1 MYVCVCVCVCIG
13 FGRSKHIGF
22 INDITRIC
30 EKYGLMRFINTLKH
44 IGTFPTAYEWKTIVK
59 RSVDEYNNNAWLSE
73 TATDDFS
80 RLRSVQQSM
89 NKPAVLWTTALRFP
103 AILHKFAFLVRLLTL
118 SFVADPFL
126 KTCVKCNLDYSDPV
140 DHFFNVCIK
149 TQPQRE
155 LFWQRIQ
162 SLPIEAETELN
173 NLSDRE
179 FSSAMLGAPLY
190 ALNKSENGLLLFMVA
205 TSWYTTEAQYC

>member
-1 MYVCVCVCVCIG
+1 MWLG
-13 FGRSKHIGF
+13 A
-22 INDITRIC
+22 
-30 EKYGLMRFINTLKH
+30 EKIAHMENG
-44 IGTFPTAYEWKTIVK
+44 P
-59 RSVDEYNNNAWLSE
+59 
-73 TATDDFS
+73 
-80 RLRSVQQSM
+80 
-89 NKPAVLWTTALRFP
+89 
-103 AILHKFAFLVRLLTL
+103 
-118 SFVADPFL
+118 
-126 KTCVKCNLDYSDPV
+126 NLDYSDPV

-190 ALNKSENGLLLFMVA
+190 ALNKNEIGLLLYMVA